1 MKVIMAHGSGGE
13 MTSKLV
19 EEIFSKSYGNELLSQ
34 MEDSTV
40 VDGAEKIAITT
51 DSFVVDPIIFR
62 GGDIGRLAICG
73 TVNDL
78 AVRGAKPKYI
88 TCGFIIEE
96 GMDTETLRKIA
107 GSMAE
112 TAKEAGVVIAAGD
125 TKVVEGKGG
134 VFINTSGV
142 GFMEAD
148 WSAVNIKSGDAVIVT
163 GTMGDHHAAILS
175 ERLSVENDIAS
186 DVAPLTEIADAL
198 RVNANSVHA
207 MRDVTRGGLA
217 TVLKEM
223 AEASGTDIN
232 IFEERIPVNPSVRS
246 FAGLMGLECWYM
258 GNEGKAVVIADGE
271 EAENILSIIKSCNY
285 GEDARIIGYVTE
297 GSGNL
302 ILNTEIGGKVGL
314 SKLRGEG
321 LPRIC

>member
-1 MKVIMAHGSGGE
+1 MKITMAHGSGGE

-19 EEIFSKSYGNELLSQ
+19 GEIFSKSYGNELLSQ

-40 VDGAEKIAITT
+40 VDGAEKLAITT
-51 DSFVVDPIIFR
+51 DSFVVNPIMFR

-96 GMDTETLRKIA
+96 GMDTDTLREIA
-107 GSMAE
+107 ESMAE

-134 VFINTSGV
+134 IFINTSGV
-142 GFMEAD
+142 GFMETD
-148 WSAVNIKSGDAVIVT
+148 WSAAKIKAGDAVIVT

-198 RVNANSVHA
+198 KKKADSVHA

-223 AEASGTDIN
+223 AEASGTEIN
-232 IFEERIPVNPSVRS
+232 IFEEKIPVNPSVRS

-258 GNEGKAVVIADGE
+258 GNEGKAVVIADGT
-271 EAENILSIIKSCNY
+271 EAENVLEIIRNSKY
-285 GEDARIIGYVTE
+285 GKDARIIGCVAE

-314 SKLRGEG
+314 LKLRGEG

>member
-1 MKVIMAHGSGGE
+1 MKIIMAHGSGGE

-19 EEIFSKSYGNELLSQ
+19 DEIFSRSYGNELLSQ

-40 VDGAEKIAITT
+40 VAGAEKLAVTT
-51 DSFVVDPIIFR
+51 DSFVVDPIMFR

-96 GMDTETLRKIA
+96 GMDTDILRKIA
-107 GSMAE
+107 ESMAE
-112 TAKEAGVVIAAGD
+112 TAEESGVVIAAGD
-125 TKVVEGKGG
+125 TKVVEGNGG

-148 WSAVNIKSGDAVIVT
+148 WSAINIKPGDAVIVT

-186 DVAPLTEIADAL
+186 DVAPLTEIAAAL
-198 RVNANSVHA
+198 RQNKESVHA

-223 AEASGTDIN
+223 AEVSGMEIN
-232 IFEERIPVNPSVRS
+232 IFEEKIPVNPSVKS

-258 GNEGKAVVIADGE
+258 GNEGKAVVIADGN
-271 EAENILSIIKSCNY
+271 EAEKVLEIIRRCAY
-285 GEDARIIGYVTE
+285 GRDARIIGYVTE
-297 GSGNL
+297 GDGNL